1 MVWATKHFHVYLN
14 GHKCT
19 VFTDHSTLKY
29 LFNIPHPSGKLARRG
44 LALQEFDLDIQYRPG
59 KENTN
64 ADVLSCIAQVEGGQ
78 PRQDDFQVETQPKPD
93 VPEVTIAILTTSLN
107 SSESEQGEWPLMQ
120 RNDEDTAAM
129 IAYLETGTLPTNAAM
144 AQKVAGE
151 APTFSLVDRVLFHTQ
166 PSGQLKV
173 VVPSEQR
180 QKLIQEIHG
189 GIFSGHL
196 REVKTYS

>member
-1 MVWATKHFHVYLN
+1 MKYRLN
-14 GHKCT
+14 T
-19 VFTDHSTLKY
+19 
-29 LFNIPHPSGKLARRG
+29 PHPSGKLARWG
-44 LALQEFDLDIQYRPG
+44 LALQELDLDIQYRPG

-64 ADVLSCIAQVEGGQ
+64 ADVLSRITQMNEGQ
-78 PRQDDFQVETQPKPD
+78 PRQDDFQVVTQPKPD
-93 VPEVTIAILTTSLN
+93 VPEVTIATLTTSPN

-120 RNDEDTAAM
+120 RNDENTAAM

-144 AQKVAGE
+144 AQKIARE

-189 GIFSGHL
+189 GIFSDHL
-196 REVKTYS
+196 REAKTYSQLQKHYWWPGMRADVLCQYQ